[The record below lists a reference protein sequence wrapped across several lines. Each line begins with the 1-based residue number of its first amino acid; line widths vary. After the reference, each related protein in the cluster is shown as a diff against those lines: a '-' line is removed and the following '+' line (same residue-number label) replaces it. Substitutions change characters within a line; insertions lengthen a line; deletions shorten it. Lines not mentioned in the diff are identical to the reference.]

1 MVMMILS
8 QIAIVQGNKVGI
20 KATEAGFYRMS
31 DPSRFERQDI
41 EKYWSLRR
49 KVSVAAG
56 YSNGLFGVYDV
67 EAAVSP
73 SKQLIGP
80 FIGQGEMEV
89 ELWVGLYSSNSNKNM
104 PVFSINSQTGQ
115 IKTSGRGSLDFE
127 MISLYTIE
135 VTAFDDGEK
144 FYGGT
149 MNKTINGFTCQNW
162 MSSEPRDQ
170 PYAAAMLK
178 GDKTWENVL
187 GNHNFCRNPD
197 GGKPW
202 CYINSHRSISAKKIQ
217 FDLKN

>member
-1 MVMMILS
+1 M
-8 QIAIVQGNKVGI
+8 
-20 KATEAGFYRMS
+20 
-31 DPSRFERQDI
+31 
-41 EKYWSLRR
+41 
-49 KVSVAAG
+49 
-56 YSNGLFGVYDV
+56 FGVYDV

-170 PYAAAMLK
+170 PYAAAIQK

-187 GNHNFCRNPD
+187 GNHNFCRNPSRRRTR
-197 GGKPW
+197 PW
-202 CYINSHRSISAKKIQ
+202 CYTIDGPVWEYCRRSLSQRKTTSLNVIIMVEDKNDPPIPSYDSSIYFVSENTFPGTTISTLSS
-217 FDLKN
+217 DRS

>member
-1 MVMMILS
+1 ML
-8 QIAIVQGNKVGI
+8 K
-20 KATEAGFYRMS
+20 
-31 DPSRFERQDI
+31 
-41 EKYWSLRR
+41 LRCH
-49 KVSVAAG
+49 
-56 YSNGLFGVYDV
+56 
-67 EAAVSP
+67 P
-73 SKQLIGP
+73 SKQLVGP

-144 FYGGT
+144 FYGGIV
-149 MNKTINGFTCQNW
+149 NKTINGFTCQNW

-170 PYAAAMLK
+170 PYAAAMRK

-187 GNHNFCRNPD
+187 GNHNFFVE
-197 GGKPW
+197 
-202 CYINSHRSISAKKIQ
+202 IHRVDERGHGVI
-217 FDLKN
+217 L